1 MQNIQLSKRCSPHC
15 AYYQG
20 GISVSVWKERK
31 GCNLDKILIWKNNSG
46 SLFCISKDIHC
57 LSDTKEFL
65 YPHVLPKRI
74 IHFNLNWHFLK
85 FNKNDLTEFSKYRRK
100 YFSCI
105 PSQFSAESQ
114 QNLGVQDQISV
125 VSSQFAILFLKI
137 IQFLSLFYVLLVTE
151 SLFWSWKLTDSRAM
165 CSVWLNKIRANN
177 FLFLTI

>member
-1 MQNIQLSKRCSPHC
+1 MYHNYFFLKAGAGNYHWWFSSRPSLRGYMKSSTKHKKTPQFKNATAKLFTPNG
-15 AYYQG
+15 ANYQG

-85 FNKNDLTEFSKYRRK
+85 FNKNDLTKFSR
-100 YFSCI
+100 I
-105 PSQFSAESQ
+105 PQK
-114 QNLGVQDQISV
+114 
-125 VSSQFAILFLKI
+125 IL
-137 IQFLSLFYVLLVTE
+137 
-151 SLFWSWKLTDSRAM
+151 
-165 CSVWLNKIRANN
+165 
-177 FLFLTI
+177 

>member
-1 MQNIQLSKRCSPHC
+1 MLHTANFFSPNC

-85 FNKNDLTEFSKYRRK
+85 FNKNDLTEFSRV
-100 YFSCI
+100 
-105 PSQFSAESQ
+105 SQ
-114 QNLGVQDQISV
+114 
-125 VSSQFAILFLKI
+125 KI
-137 IQFLSLFYVLLVTE
+137 F
-151 SLFWSWKLTDSRAM
+151 
-165 CSVWLNKIRANN
+165 
-177 FLFLTI
+177 

>member
-1 MQNIQLSKRCSPHC
+1 MKKQWITTDNLAAGPILEDTFMKSSTKHKKNPRFKNATAKIFSPSC

-85 FNKNDLTEFSKYRRK
+85 FNKNDLTEFSVYRRIF
-100 YFSCI
+100 FSWI
-105 PSQFSAESQ
+105 PSQFVLIESQ
-114 QNLGVQDQISV
+114 
-125 VSSQFAILFLKI
+125 
-137 IQFLSLFYVLLVTE
+137 
-151 SLFWSWKLTDSRAM
+151 
-165 CSVWLNKIRANN
+165 
-177 FLFLTI
+177 

>member
-1 MQNIQLSKRCSPHC
+1 MIIFLKKQVQGITTDNLAVGPVLEDIWNQVQSTKNHDLSILHTANFFSPNC

-85 FNKNDLTEFSKYRRK
+85 FNKNDLTEFSRV
-100 YFSCI
+100 
-105 PSQFSAESQ
+105 SQ
-114 QNLGVQDQISV
+114 
-125 VSSQFAILFLKI
+125 KI
-137 IQFLSLFYVLLVTE
+137 F
-151 SLFWSWKLTDSRAM
+151 
-165 CSVWLNKIRANN
+165 
-177 FLFLTI
+177 